1 MRTINKLIIVLF
13 LILNF
18 GSSSFAENNFFE
30 EGKNKYN
37 EQKYEESKF
46 LFQRSI
52 VFNPKDKDSYLYLAK
67 IYNFEEN
74 KREEQKNID
83 TVLLL
88 DPKNEEANYM
98 LMEIEL
104 KRSNY
109 SKVKELADN
118 FSKIC
123 NKLCDKKNSILES
136 LKNQWKQIAIHS
148 KSEPGRFRTDSS
160 HIPGAKVSAVER
172 GTDALLRQIAA
183 IGPHTKAWSESVI
196 QSRGVQGVRVL
207 AGLKALAGRHQSD
220 ALEQACETA
229 LTYGANRLKSI
240 RNLLKRP
247 ASQIQQ
253 PLPFIEEHPIIRPLS
268 DYSVESLNAF
278 RKERDHEHDTP

>member
-1 MRTINKLIIVLF
+1 MRTLNKLIIALF

-30 EGKNKYN
+30 EGKNKYD

-52 VFNPKDKDSYLYLAK
+52 VFNPKDQNSYLYLAK

-118 FSKIC
+118 FYKIC
-123 NKLCDKKNSILES
+123 NKLCNKRNSILES
-136 LKNQWKQIAIHS
+136 LKNL
-148 KSEPGRFRTDSS
+148 EP
-160 HIPGAKVSAVER
+160 KN
-172 GTDALLRQIAA
+172 
-183 IGPHTKAWSESVI
+183 ES
-196 QSRGVQGVRVL
+196 
-207 AGLKALAGRHQSD
+207 
-220 ALEQACETA
+220 
-229 LTYGANRLKSI
+229 
-240 RNLLKRP
+240 
-247 ASQIQQ
+247 
-253 PLPFIEEHPIIRPLS
+253 
-268 DYSVESLNAF
+268 
-278 RKERDHEHDTP
+278 

>member
-18 GSSSFAENNFFE
+18 GSSSFAESNFFE
-30 EGKNKYN
+30 EGKNKYD

-67 IYNFEEN
+67 IYSFEEN

-88 DPKNEEANYM
+88 DPKNEQANYM
-98 LMEIEL
+98 LIEIEL

-109 SKVKELADN
+109 SKVKELTDN

-123 NKLCDKKNSILES
+123 DKLCDKKNSILES
-136 LKNQWKQIAIHS
+136 LKNL
-148 KSEPGRFRTDSS
+148 EP
-160 HIPGAKVSAVER
+160 KN
-172 GTDALLRQIAA
+172 
-183 IGPHTKAWSESVI
+183 ES
-196 QSRGVQGVRVL
+196 
-207 AGLKALAGRHQSD
+207 
-220 ALEQACETA
+220 
-229 LTYGANRLKSI
+229 
-240 RNLLKRP
+240 
-247 ASQIQQ
+247 
-253 PLPFIEEHPIIRPLS
+253 
-268 DYSVESLNAF
+268 
-278 RKERDHEHDTP
+278 